1 MTPIIAI
8 AANASSSHLGIDG
21 APTTTRLA
29 NEASLKAA
37 QEEQWRRG
45 HAQTLL
51 LSTQVIGAIAGLALL
66 LALLCYLRRPRPTV
80 PAAKGSGGDGD
91 GEDGTPGK
99 APRRRPPH
107 IAFVSRLQ
115 AWSAS
120 LAHFAL
126 PALRALYRNSNH
138 SSSSSSTSSEMNIMP
153 TELRRMAAAT
163 VAAGGE
169 RQDRESGVS
178 SPAGPRD
185 ESGLSMVLCRSAP
198 TLLGSTSQPATVL
211 SAEALMRLRAELPLR
226 FNLCAWCLLFS
237 TDQHGCSL
245 RTLYNRVE
253 GRDGTLL
260 VVLDGQGQ
268 IFGAFVSEPWQ
279 PSFIGQRAYF
289 GNGETFVYRVD
300 QSEDTAITYGWTRQ
314 NHHFVLADVASV
326 SFGSYPAAIYLD
338 SSLEYGSCGASST
351 FDNERLCGT
360 ANFKCIKV
368 ELWGFQH

>member
-1 MTPIIAI
+1 M
-8 AANASSSHLGIDG
+8 LGW
-21 APTTTRLA
+21 
-29 NEASLKAA
+29 
-37 QEEQWRRG
+37 WR
-45 HAQTLL
+45 TL

-126 PALRALYRNSNH
+126 PALRALYRNSNN
-138 SSSSSSTSSEMNIMP
+138 SSSSSSSSSSEMNIMP
-153 TELRRMAAAT
+153 TELRRRMAAAT

-178 SPAGPRD
+178 SLSRPARRVRPIHGAVPFGAHPPWIDLPASYRLERRGPHAPA
-185 ESGLSMVLCRSAP
+185 CRTAAAI
-198 TLLGSTSQPATVL
+198 Q
-211 SAEALMRLRAELPLR
+211 PLR
-226 FNLCAWCLLFS
+226 LVPSFS

-300 QSEDTAITYGWTRQ
+300 QSEDTAITYGWTMAAKPPLCAGGCGER
-314 NHHFVLADVASV
+314 VLWLV
-326 SFGSYPAAIYLD
+326 SRRDLPR
-338 SSLEYGSCGASST
+338 LEP
-351 FDNERLCGT
+351 R
-360 ANFKCIKV
+360 V
-368 ELWGFQH
+368 R